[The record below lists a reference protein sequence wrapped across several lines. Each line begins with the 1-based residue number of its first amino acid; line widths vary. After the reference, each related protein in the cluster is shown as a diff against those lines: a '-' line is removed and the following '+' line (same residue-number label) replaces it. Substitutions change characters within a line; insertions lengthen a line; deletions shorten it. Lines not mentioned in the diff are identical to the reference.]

1 MKYVLNYEKEEDE
14 TKYALYVDGWQKAWG
29 HFNELVFSGDT
40 EKIEV
45 YTLWSNGQ
53 PYSDKPVLTYNARG

>member
-14 TKYALYVDGWQKAWG
+14 TKYALHVDGWQKALF
-29 HFNELVFSGDT
+29 HFNELVFSGST

-45 YTLWSNGQ
+45 YTLWNNGQ
-53 PYSDKPVLTYNARG
+53 PYSDKPVLTYNACG